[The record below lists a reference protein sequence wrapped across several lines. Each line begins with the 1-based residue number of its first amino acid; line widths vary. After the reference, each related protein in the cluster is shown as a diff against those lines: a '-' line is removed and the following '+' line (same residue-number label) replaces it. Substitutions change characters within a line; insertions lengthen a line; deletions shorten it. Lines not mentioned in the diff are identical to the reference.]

1 MVKLLASFLESDFVF
16 LQLMGVMIKDHIRIV
31 MNTSHAYLKMKVLG
45 GSTSS
50 TSCKGYLLSAFHVVA
65 NLYEVLGIVAVKGF
79 ETIGVTK
86 DDAVAIA
93 AIDLRHRHHTVE
105 SGIDGVVGLGLQ
117 VYTRVRTSSACAIR
131 TDDLGSRQ
139 GIAPF
144 FIRDAGEVER
154 EL

>member
-16 LQLMGVMIKDHIRIV
+16 LQFMGVMIKDHIRIV
-31 MNTSHAYLKMKVLG
+31 VNTSHAYLKMKVLG

-65 NLYEVLGIVAVKGF
+65 NLHEVLGIVAVKSF
-79 ETIGVTK
+79 KAIGVTK

-93 AIDLRHRHHTVE
+93 AIDLRHRHHTIKSSV
-105 SGIDGVVGLGLQ
+105 DGVVGFRLQ
-117 VYTRVRTSSACAIR
+117 VYTRMRTSSACAIR

-139 GIAPF
+139 GIAPL
-144 FIRDAGEVER
+144 FIRDVSEVER